1 MNSQTPDRRRSG
13 SAARSR
19 PDTVRRNA
27 SAGSDPRASR
37 PRQPGPASFDNRA
50 QNAPN
55 RNAAPSSGSRPG
67 WVPAQN
73 GSPAPSR
80 KVPGNQIP
88 EDPRQRQGGRGQ
100 APLNANAPAPG
111 RQNGRNPGAQV
122 PRQRAGQAP
131 GRNGPTVPRQN
142 PAQDPRYRVR
152 QNPAPQYGNRQ
163 APPPYGNAG
172 YGYPQRQRTPDPR
185 SRYAR
190 ERMENDVKAR
200 RKAEKRASRRRG
212 LRTVGRFA
220 VYVLCAVLLL
230 SLIAGGG
237 LLIALFAKPDAPL
250 DSGTISF
257 YYGGTKVRTADAA
270 DCVEGEELYVCFN
283 DLSEYLGMKE
293 SGSAE
298 EMKFILRT
306 NDDALTSSAGDGT
319 EESVIFYT
327 DEHRVV
333 INGQTE
339 LLDIPNTLIGEE
351 IWISTEFLT
360 EWMDNLSVVYKPGR
374 REVKVSRII
383 DEENSDPAN
392 KVTVYLPI
400 SFRLKKNEPTQSIEE
415 DPGVGFLSESLREA
429 TAYELNFQTD
439 LSEYEAYMNPQG
451 EMRDAFLIL
460 VNADH
465 PLTASDVP
473 TDLAD
478 VIYTS
483 TARNTQQLREYPMLA
498 LEALFKEMHH
508 YGYYDM
514 AVYSGYRSYDYQA
527 NVFEQYVQNEMA
539 SNPALSRE
547 EAEAMVLTYS
557 TRPGTSEHQTG
568 LAVDMDTMGSFTTDF
583 AWTSEYYWLQE
594 NAWKFG
600 FILRFPSDKTQV
612 TSITFEPWHYR
623 YVGRYHAKIIHDNG
637 LCLEEYIARI
647 SN

>member
-1 MNSQTPDRRRSG
+1 MNNPNPNRRRSD
-13 SAARSR
+13 SVARVR
-19 PDTVRRNA
+19 PDAAQRQAPSRAPYPPNSSPPGTAQNSMSR
-27 SAGSDPRASR
+27 DPSRMSPQRSGQIPASR
-37 PRQPGPASFDNRA
+37 PGRTS
-50 QNAPN
+50 
-55 RNAAPSSGSRPG
+55 
-67 WVPAQN
+67 AQN
-73 GSPAPSR
+73 G
-80 KVPGNQIP
+80 
-88 EDPRQRQGGRGQ
+88 
-100 APLNANAPAPG
+100 NA
-111 RQNGRNPGAQV
+111 
-122 PRQRAGQAP
+122 
-131 GRNGPTVPRQN
+131 VPRQN
-142 PAQDPRYRVR
+142 PGNRPPMRNVPPNGYTRQSARQDARQVPR
-152 QNPAPQYGNRQ
+152 QNYNQAPYPQSSPSRGNVYGNPRT
-163 APPPYGNAG
+163 PPPYVHPNPGRGTAYNSPHNPAN
-172 YGYPQRQRTPDPR
+172 PR
-185 SRYAR
+185 VSDAR
-190 ERMENDVKAR
+190 ARMERDVKAR
-200 RKAEKRASRRRG
+200 KKAEKRASRRRG
-212 LRTVGRFA
+212 LRTLGRFA
-220 VYVLCAVLLL
+220 VYVLCAVVLL

-237 LLIALFAKPDAPL
+237 VLIALFSKPDAPL

-257 YYGGTKVRTADAA
+257 YYGGTKVRTAAAA

-293 SGSAE
+293 SGSAD

-306 NDDALTSSAGDGT
+306 NDNVLASAAGDGT

-339 LLDIPNTLIGEE
+339 LLDVPNTLIGEE

-383 DEENSDPAN
+383 DEENSDPSN

-400 SFRLKKNEPTQSIEE
+400 SFRLKKNEPTRSIEE
-415 DPGVGFLSESLREA
+415 DTGVGFLSESLREA

-439 LSEYEAYMNPQG
+439 LSEYEEYMNPQG
-451 EMRDAFLIL
+451 DLRNAFLIL

-473 TDLAD
+473 NDLGD

-483 TARNTQQLREYPMLA
+483 TARSTQKLREYPMRA

-527 NVFEQYVQNEMA
+527 TIFDQYVQNEMA
-539 SNPALSRE
+539 SNPALSEE
-547 EAEAMVLTYS
+547 EAEALVLTYS

-600 FILRFPSDKTQV
+600 FILRFPSDKTDV
-612 TSITFEPWHYR
+612 TSISFEPWHYR
-623 YVGRYHAKIIHDNG
+623 YVGRYHAKIIRDNG